1 MLVLRKEDHSMD
13 ERERRV
19 LAVGAYLAGAAPT
32 EVARTVG
39 RTVRW
44 LLKWARR
51 YREGR
56 PDWAQD
62 RSRAP
67 HRMPGRS
74 PTWVERLI
82 VRVRRTL
89 MTRPRVQHGAQAI
102 RHVLAERGV
111 TPLPRVGLI
120 NRVLTRHGLVSR
132 RQRRFTPKGLPYPA
146 IVPTGVSIGDICP
159 QNREIRCP
167 PN

>member
-56 PDWAQD
+56 PEWAQD
-62 RSRAP
+62 RS
-67 HRMPGRS
+67 
-74 PTWVERLI
+74 
-82 VRVRRTL
+82 
-89 MTRPRVQHGAQAI
+89 
-102 RHVLAERGV
+102 
-111 TPLPRVGLI
+111 
-120 NRVLTRHGLVSR
+120 
-132 RQRRFTPKGLPYPA
+132 
-146 IVPTGVSIGDICP
+146 
-159 QNREIRCP
+159 
-167 PN
+167 